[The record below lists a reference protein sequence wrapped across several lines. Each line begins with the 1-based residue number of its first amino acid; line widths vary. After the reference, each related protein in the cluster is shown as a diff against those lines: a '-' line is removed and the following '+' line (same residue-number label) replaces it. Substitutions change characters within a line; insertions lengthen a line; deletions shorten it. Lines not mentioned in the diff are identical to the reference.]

1 VRALLRDLP
10 PFTLDQCSGRSRVF
24 SRVELLAITIISF
37 MEQRYGVKRGAI
49 GAVLEGLLEA
59 LQVPR
64 EVDALACLVVVTGER
79 TVLFSRLTES
89 VGEGLVIPL
98 APILDKLD
106 VYLGVKAPHKQMD
119 IGFRP
124 SALRNIP

>member
-1 VRALLRDLP
+1 MRALLRDLP